1 MSRSGPAGQTNT
13 GSRESDAPAVV
24 RLRAEDLHAA
34 NRLALYR
41 AKLYGRPSTTGGGD
55 SRLRELERTREGTA
69 RRLREALA
77 AGRTPNPPVDG

>member
-1 MSRSGPAGQTNT
+1 MSRTGPAAKTNS
-13 GSRESDAPAVV
+13 GSGDRDSPAVV

-55 SRLRELERTREGTA
+55 SRLRELERVREGTA

-77 AGRTPNPPVDG
+77 AGRKPDPRVDA